1 MPMAKD
7 DEDTINMP
15 CARYAQAVLDAAK
28 SRRFDVLF
36 MEFKYEWSFYPRI
49 NNNNIK

>member
-36 MEFKYEWSFYPRI
+36 MEFKYEWELLSY
-49 NNNNIK
+49 IKLTPM